1 MCTGLMLKAKD
12 GGIIHGRT
20 LEFVIEVEP
29 SVAFVPRNHPFT
41 STTPIGPG
49 LQYQS
54 KFAALGAFSFQDVKL
69 ADGLNEKGLAAGIFY
84 FPSFCKYE
92 SATSQS
98 QNKTLSSIDFTNWI
112 LTQFSTVDEVR
123 KAIYNNE
130 VIVTPTIIPEWG
142 SEELPFHYIVYDIT
156 GASIVIEPI
165 EGKLVVHYNPIG
177 VITNAPTFD
186 WHMTNLRNYIAL
198 NPESVKQ
205 RTIDQET
212 FKQIGQ
218 GNGMLGLPGDF
229 TPTSRFIR
237 AAIFSAAS
245 IRPKTSQAGV
255 QQLFHILNN
264 FDIPIGIAREEN
276 NGRTMYDY
284 TMFTCVRDPQTL
296 CYYYK
301 SYQDQNIRSVDLK
314 KFDWNDK
321 KIKTFKL
328 NSEQEIIDMSDRLCP

>member
-12 GGIIHGRT
+12 GSVIHGRT

-29 SVAFVPRNHPFT
+29 SIAFVPRNQQFIS
-41 STTPIGPG
+41 STPTGPG

-54 KFAALGAFSFQDVKL
+54 KFAAVGAFSFQDVKL
-69 ADGLNEKGLAAGIFY
+69 ADGLNEKGLAAAIFY
-84 FPSFCKYE
+84 FPSFCKYMPVT
-92 SATSQS
+92 AQN
-98 QNKTLSSIDFTNWI
+98 QNKALSSIEFVHWI

-123 KAIYNNE
+123 TAIYNNE
-130 VIVTPTIIPEWG
+130 VVVTPTRMAEWG
-142 SEELPFHYIVYDIT
+142 AEELPFHYIVYDIA

-165 EGKLVVHYNPIG
+165 EGKLVIHDNHIG

-198 NPESVKQ
+198 NPQGVQQ
-205 RTIDQET
+205 RTIDQT
-212 FKQIGQ
+212 IFKQIGQ

-237 AAIFSAAS
+237 AAIFSAAA
-245 IRPKTSQAGV
+245 IRPETSQAGV

-264 FDIPIGIAREEN
+264 FDIPIGIAREEK

-284 TMFTCVRDPQTL
+284 TMFTCVRDPKNL

-301 SYQDQNIRSVDLK
+301 SYYDQTIRSIDLK
-314 KFDWNDK
+314 KFDWDEK

-328 NSEQEIIDMSDRLCP
+328 SPEPEIIDISNRLD